1 MTEKYAF
8 PCGTEHLAEP
18 VTAGMTLLQYA
29 AIKLRVPE
37 SGDDWLD
44 SMILES
50 LRNELAAKA
59 MEGMLAT
66 LVEVD
71 GEPFW
76 NVIATDSY
84 KMADAMLKV
93 SEQ

>member
-50 LRNELAAKA
+50 LRNEIAAKA
-59 MEGMLAT
+59 MQGIVST
-66 LVEVD
+66 LHQ
-71 GEPFW
+71 GIRP
-76 NVIATDSY
+76 TDIQAMCGDAY
-84 KMADAMLKV
+84 AIADAMLKV